1 MSPCS
6 CRGRGTEKDRRGS
19 KWAIKRHYVSHHQN
33 ELNMTRTEFYLKACI
48 AFATNSK
55 VIRDNLTAE
64 QHVSNIHY
72 LAEQLTAKVSESADF
87 DPEYSLQ

>member
-1 MSPCS
+1 
-6 CRGRGTEKDRRGS
+6 
-19 KWAIKRHYVSHHQN
+19 
-33 ELNMTRTEFYLKACI
+33 MTRTEFYLKACI
-48 AFATNSK
+48 AFATNIK

-87 DPEYSLQ
+87 APEYSLQ

>member
-1 MSPCS
+1 
-6 CRGRGTEKDRRGS
+6 
-19 KWAIKRHYVSHHQN
+19 
-33 ELNMTRTEFYLKACI
+33 MTRTEFYLKACI

-72 LAEQLTAKVSESADF
+72 LAEQLTNKVAEKAEF
-87 DPEYSLQ
+87 DLEFQTL